1 MIRRNCPFNSGRL
14 NASAC
19 RPARSGHSAR
29 PRFTPAAMKSLQC
42 KIRKAGNIC
51 SLRGVPEPTIDA
63 TLGNDA
69 ESATQS
75 IVVTQ
80 EFFRLVFVLIAPQNE
95 HRRLSPKNPGKPH
108 IHPIS

>member
-1 MIRRNCPFNSGRL
+1 
-14 NASAC
+14 
-19 RPARSGHSAR
+19 
-29 PRFTPAAMKSLQC
+29 MKSLQC

-51 SLRGVPEPTIDA
+51 SLIPEPTIDA
-63 TLGNDA
+63 MLGNDA

-95 HRRLSPKNPGKPH
+95 HRRLSPKNPKKPH
-108 IHPIS
+108 ILPNKLTIL